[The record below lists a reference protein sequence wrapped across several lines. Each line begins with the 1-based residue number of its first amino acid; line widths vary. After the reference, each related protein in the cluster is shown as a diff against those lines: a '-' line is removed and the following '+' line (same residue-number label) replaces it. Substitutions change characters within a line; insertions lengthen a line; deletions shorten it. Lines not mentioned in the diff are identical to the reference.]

1 MAVPGSR
8 FLVLAAMILAVGA
21 GAASARSARDVV
33 IGGDDLMV
41 ACAATGRIVNLR
53 ADGDN
58 FLSVRAGPSAAE
70 QETDR
75 LGPGAL
81 VHLCE
86 EAGMWLGIVYPADEH
101 AQDCAVSSPAAAR
114 NAYVGPCRSGWVD
127 RRFVELV
134 AG

>member
-8 FLVLAAMILAVGA
+8 LLVLMILAVAA
-21 GAASARSARDVV
+21 GAASARPPRDVV
-33 IGGDDLMV
+33 IGGDELTD
-41 ACAATGRIVNLR
+41 ACAATARIVGLK

-58 FLSVRAGPSAAE
+58 FLSVRAGPGPAE

-81 VHLCE
+81 VYLCE
-86 EAGMWLGIVYPADEH
+86 EAGMWLGIVYPAEG
-101 AQDCAVSSPAAAR
+101 AEADCAVASPVAVR
-114 NAYVGPCRSGWVD
+114 SAYTGSCRSGWVH